1 MNVALSEIVE
11 RFTQRSPVTVMVR
24 RTLEHALSSQW
35 IDEVFEAQRDKQYTR
50 ELLFSS
56 VVDLMGLVALGLRP
70 SLHAAA
76 QSV

>member
-1 MNVALSEIVE
+1 MNVALNELLERE

-50 ELLFSS
+50 ELLFSW
-56 VVDLMGLVALGLRP
+56 VVDLMGPVALGLRP
-70 SLHAAA
+70 SLHATA
-76 QSV
+76 